1 MVEMINHS
9 LKTPYAI
16 TVLSNVLNVSPLLL
30 YGTPLQ
36 YNLFQPKCQTLLI
49 WYRMTCQNIGW
60 LVNNM
65 WLMIS

>member
-1 MVEMINHS
+1 MAEMINHS

-16 TVLSNVLNVSPLLL
+16 TVLSNVLNVSLLL

-49 WYRMTCQNIGW
+49 WYLMTCQNIGW